1 MFDFNKYIKENRLG
15 PYSKNEE
22 IGEKRTIL
30 KETYTGVQVPKEA
43 GIPGEEDPEGVINPD
58 SALVGSDH
66 EDWDESDDDHEDW
79 DESVDEALSELKGSV
94 TRLLDMGMEP
104 TEVVSFTEQFVS
116 SDKLSE
122 GAYSEYMN
130 RMDGLVL
137 QPQLQSFTDSIIEM
151 AQDLYQEDFEPSD
164 IERFLTMKLK
174 LALKDALHDF

>member
-15 PYSKNEE
+15 PYSKNEQ
-22 IGEKRTIL
+22 IGEKRIIL
-30 KETYTGVQVPKEA
+30 NEAYTGVQVPKEA
-43 GIPGEEDPEGVINPD
+43 GIPGEEDPEGTVNPD
-58 SALVGSDH
+58 PALVGPDSD
-66 EDWDESDDDHEDW
+66 EWDQ
-79 DESVDEALSELKGSV
+79 SVDEALSELHGSV
-94 TRLLDMGMEP
+94 TKLLDMGMEP
-104 TEVVSFTEQFVS
+104 TQVVDFVENFVS

-122 GAYSEYMN
+122 ADHSEYID

-151 AQDLYQEDFEPSD
+151 AQDLYQEDFEPHD

>member
-1 MFDFNKYIKENRLG
+1 
-15 PYSKNEE
+15 
-22 IGEKRTIL
+22 
-30 KETYTGVQVPKEA
+30 
-43 GIPGEEDPEGVINPD
+43 
-58 SALVGSDH
+58 
-66 EDWDESDDDHEDW
+66 
-79 DESVDEALSELKGSV
+79 
-94 TRLLDMGMEP
+94 MGMDP